1 MPRRVT
7 DGASLDLEKLIC
19 LALPICQEAGVS
31 CPRTGPGPKPTY
43 SDSQIA
49 VMIMCGVLKKKK
61 SKSAQYR
68 FVQQHAEMI
77 KRLLAL
83 ERIPARSSFF
93 ARYQQVDPVVQ
104 KGIEL
109 QGRAALREHVADARV
124 VAADKSLMRARGP
137 EWNQKDRKRKRVP
150 KYLHGLDR
158 EATWGKSDYHG
169 WTYGYSY
176 EVVVTAT
183 KDSVI
188 LPLLASVD
196 VGSTNEH
203 KSVVDKLDRL
213 PPSTREVLIDP
224 GYDSNDLADRVEL
237 DKHEN
242 PTGRHY
248 VCPPQK
254 GYVSEDPRTRTTR
267 AATSAASQT
276 PGVPAQ
282 SPRPQTLRPSQGDGR
297 TVQRHVQGDV
307 RAGGS
312 CVASRAA
319 QQPHGSADGDLRVSI
334 ARALSLEARATKRTG
349 AVYSGWFMT
358 KKYRTGSDKN
368 VCPTDL

>member
-7 DGASLDLEKLIC
+7 DGASLDLENLIL
-19 LALPICQEAGVS
+19 LAKPICQEAGVS

-77 KRLLAL
+77 KRLLEL
-83 ERIPARSSFF
+83 ERLPARSSFF
-93 ARYQQVDPVVQ
+93 ARYQQLWPVVQ
-104 KGIEL
+104 KAIEL
-109 QGRAALREHVADARV
+109 QGRAALREPVAEARV

-137 EWNQKDRKRKRVP
+137 EWNQKDRQRNRIP

-183 KDSVI
+183 KDSVV

-224 GYDSNDLADRVEL
+224 GYDSNDLADQVEL
-237 DKHEN
+237 DPHEK

-248 VCPPQK
+248 ICPPQK
-254 GYVSEDPRTRTTR
+254 GYVSKIPERGRRERQRQRRVKRLAFLRRRRGRRLYARRKETVEPFNGTFQAMFELDDHVWHRGLNNNRTEVLTAIFAYQLLVRYHWKQGR
-267 AATSAASQT
+267 RN
-276 PGVPAQ
+276 AQ
-282 SPRPQTLRPSQGDGR
+282 VQYILDG
-297 TVQRHVQGDV
+297 
-307 RAGGS
+307 
-312 CVASRAA
+312 
-319 QQPHGSADGDLRVSI
+319 L
-334 ARALSLEARATKRTG
+334 
-349 AVYSGWFMT
+349 
-358 KKYRTGSDKN
+358 
-368 VCPTDL
+368 

>member
-7 DGASLDLEKLIC
+7 DGASLDLEKLTC

-224 GYDSNDLADRVEL
+224 GYDSNDLADQVEL

-254 GYVSEDPRTRTTR
+254 GYVSEIPERGRRERQRQRRVKRLAFLRSRRGRKLYARRKETVEPFNGTFKAMFELEDHVWLRGLRNNRTEVLTAIFAYQLLVRYHWK
-267 AATSAASQT
+267 
-276 PGVPAQ
+276 
-282 SPRPQTLRPSQGDGR
+282 QGRRNARVQYILDG
-297 TVQRHVQGDV
+297 
-307 RAGGS
+307 
-312 CVASRAA
+312 
-319 QQPHGSADGDLRVSI
+319 L
-334 ARALSLEARATKRTG
+334 
-349 AVYSGWFMT
+349 
-358 KKYRTGSDKN
+358 
-368 VCPTDL
+368 